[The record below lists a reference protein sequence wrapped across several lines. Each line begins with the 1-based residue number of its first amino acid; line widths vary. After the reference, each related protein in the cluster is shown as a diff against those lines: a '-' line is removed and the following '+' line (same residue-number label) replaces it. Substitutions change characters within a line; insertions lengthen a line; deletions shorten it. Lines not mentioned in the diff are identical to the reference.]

1 MEREKYLEATEF
13 ENIKDLIY
21 AVSQK
26 YNQRTAFMIKHKK
39 ENNEV
44 EYENISYLKLLEE
57 INYLG
62 TKFYE
67 LGFKDQR
74 VAIVGRNR
82 YEWSLAHLAN
92 LLGGMVSIPLDKELQ
107 VDELENCLVRSKAD
121 VLVFDEKYIENIEEI
136 KKRGNTKIANY
147 ICMSKLEGYDSIPEL
162 KEKGKELLKQG
173 NKEYVE
179 AEIDKNKMNILLFT
193 SGTTSQSKAVMLS
206 QKNIASNIYSMQLV
220 EDIRKEDVN
229 IAFLP
234 FHHVFGS
241 TCMLVMLAYGV
252 KTVFP
257 DGLRYIAQNLKEY
270 KVSVFVGVP
279 LLIEAIYKKIEQGIE
294 KKGKTKIVG
303 IAKKISKFLLKL
315 HIDIRKKLFK
325 EIIDELGGS
334 LRYVISGGAP
344 LDKKVAQGFNEL
356 GINVVQGYGLT
367 ETSPVIAS
375 ENCRKVKYGSVGFPM
390 ENVELE
396 LVNQDDQGIGEIR
409 VKGPNV
415 MLRLL

>member
-67 LGFKDQR
+67 LGFKDKR

-136 KKRGNTKIANY
+136 KKRANTKIENY
-147 ICMSKLEGYDSIPEL
+147 ICMSKLEGYDSIP
-162 KEKGKELLKQG
+162 
-173 NKEYVE
+173 
-179 AEIDKNKMNILLFT
+179 
-193 SGTTSQSKAVMLS
+193 
-206 QKNIASNIYSMQLV
+206 
-220 EDIRKEDVN
+220 
-229 IAFLP
+229 
-234 FHHVFGS
+234 
-241 TCMLVMLAYGV
+241 
-252 KTVFP
+252 
-257 DGLRYIAQNLKEY
+257 DGWK
-270 KVSVFVGVP
+270 
-279 LLIEAIYKKIEQGIE
+279 
-294 KKGKTKIVG
+294 
-303 IAKKISKFLLKL
+303 
-315 HIDIRKKLFK
+315 
-325 EIIDELGGS
+325 
-334 LRYVISGGAP
+334 
-344 LDKKVAQGFNEL
+344 
-356 GINVVQGYGLT
+356 
-367 ETSPVIAS
+367 
-375 ENCRKVKYGSVGFPM
+375 
-390 ENVELE
+390 
-396 LVNQDDQGIGEIR
+396 
-409 VKGPNV
+409 
-415 MLRLL
+415 